1 MARKKLRNGF
11 VLIWFALFG
20 LQTQICSQAQLSD
33 QQEVDG
39 GANAY
44 FNSDTGEQVI
54 PKIEIRDGK
63 KYYTWPMWN
72 RSKNRKLQVLRER
85 TTHPDAQWWPEAGL
99 GLFMHWGI
107 VSEFKSSGEAW
118 SGRWTQGRE
127 DKGVYHPQ
135 EKIWAA
141 ADTFNPTE
149 YDPDRWMEGASRA
162 GFKYAVL
169 TTKHHD
175 GYALWD
181 SDWALMGVRQ
191 SLNGRDLVEPYV
203 EACRKHGLKVGFY
216 YSGMDWYFDRDYM
229 NFSLQNNFSTL
240 NFYFETLY
248 VT

>member
-1 MARKKLRNGF
+1 MR
-11 VLIWFALFG
+11 VLKWLVWMGYGALLLPWLG
-20 LQTQICSQAQLSD
+20 AEGKASD
-33 QQEVDG
+33 QQAVDG

-44 FNSDTGEQVI
+44 FDEDTGEQYV
-54 PKIEIRDGK
+54 PEIEIRDGK

-72 RSKNRKLQVLRER
+72 QSKNRKLQVLRER

-149 YDPDRWMEGASRA
+149 YDPNRWMEGASRA
-162 GFKYAVL
+162 GFRYAVL

-175 GYALWD
+175 GYALWI
-181 SDWALMGVRQ
+181 Q
-191 SLNGRDLVEPYV
+191 IGR
-203 EACRKHGLKVGFY
+203 
-216 YSGMDWYFDRDYM
+216 
-229 NFSLQNNFSTL
+229 
-240 NFYFETLY
+240 
-248 VT
+248 